1 MAGVSLESAEGNQ
14 AEHQGKRQR
23 WALLL
28 VRKSQEIALVPA
40 HRVQPRC
47 NTCGVQESGH
57 PANLSSHQHQSLGYF
72 LPLSLSQWLRAD
84 IGGH

>member
-40 HRVQPRC
+40 H
-47 NTCGVQESGH
+47 
-57 PANLSSHQHQSLGYF
+57 
-72 LPLSLSQWLRAD
+72 
-84 IGGH
+84 